1 MSYYRFLEGML
12 SGNSFVDT
20 NVKRYLSDPEKNK
33 VNKYKIKQDI
43 PTESGVTNNNKG
55 IYYEM

>member
-1 MSYYRFLEGML
+1 MFILKVRYAIQVAITYLRF
-12 SGNSFVDT
+12 
-20 NVKRYLSDPEKNK
+20 KN
-33 VNKYKIKQDI
+33 KQDI